1 MTDTLVKATF
11 KVTEE
16 DLERMVLS
24 KAQLPFS
31 LVEFLQYRERILSN
45 ATMAE
50 NGFPGNTLEKLE
62 NIGRITGYVREF
74 VSPLKGPPGVFGT
87 DLVAA
92 TVAHLFR
99 DESSALKWMKEEFLS
114 QFERNVGNTIG
125 KDQKLVSVQPLEID
139 GLYGEDITLRAIH
152 DGPEGILSSTI
163 VDFRVGCLLG
173 VAYVV
178 TFGEVERTSLV
189 KSLAI
194 ELERQIVKV
203 VLAST

>member
-1 MTDTLVKATF
+1 MTDTLVRATF
-11 KVTEE
+11 KVAEE

-24 KAQLPFS
+24 KAQLPS
-31 LVEFLQYRERILSN
+31 PLVGFLQYRERILTNS
-45 ATMAE
+45 TMAE

-74 VSPLKGPPGVFGT
+74 VSPLKGPPVEVGT
-87 DLVAA
+87 DLVSA

-99 DESSALKWMKEEFLS
+99 DERSASTWMSEEFLS

-125 KDQKLVSVQPLEID
+125 KDQKLVSVHPLEIE
-139 GLYGEDITLRAIH
+139 GLYGEGITLCAIH

-189 KSLAI
+189 KNLAI

-203 VLAST
+203 VLDST